1 MNHPTLLCCPESM
14 RPHVAEVL
22 AGEYDLPHH
31 LELVTPPRH
40 VLDLGAN
47 VGAFSAWAR
56 AKWPG
61 AEILAYEPHPEN
73 ADLFRQ
79 NHLLDENIYLRV
91 AAVRDRVGAVELRI
105 GQDNCGE
112 HSAFDLGEQT
122 SETITVPGVGAQS
135 IRAADVIKIDTEGAE
150 AEILNTIDLR
160 EAKMIAYEWH
170 GRLLRDRCMAIIKA
184 RTKLHCVR
192 EVVTSVDRG
201 IAVWALPE
209 AVRMVEKVP
218 SSKFGRA
225 HLASSIQVSSLPEK
239 KETVTS
245 LFLAVPIY
253 GGVDPHFHESCLA
266 LMSAKERPYAL
277 RIHSYVGDSLV
288 SRARNR
294 LAAEFLR
301 SDATHLFFVDSD
313 LIFSPEHVARIAS
326 HAARGVPIVAGL
338 YPKKQRELGW
348 VCNVLETPTEPD
360 KFDLQ
365 PVKYAGT
372 GFLCISREVLMHMM
386 AAHPEARYDP
396 DDGDAWQGDLWEFFP
411 VGIRECPETGRRRLL
426 SEDWWFC
433 QRALDLGYKI
443 MMDTRVVCKHVG
455 AMVYPLDGIETF
467 AKPVN

>member
-1 MNHPTLLCCPESM
+1 M
-14 RPHVAEVL
+14 RPHVAQVL
-22 AGEYDLPHH
+22 AGEYDLPPH
-31 LELVTPPRH
+31 LELIVPPRH

-105 GQDNCGE
+105 GRNNCGE
-112 HSAFDLGEQT
+112 NSAFDLGEQT
-122 SETITVPGVGAQS
+122 DETITVPGVGAQS

-150 AEILNTIDLR
+150 AEILNTFDLR
-160 EAKMIAYEWH
+160 DAKMIAYEWH
-170 GRLLRDRCMAIIKA
+170 CPLLRDRCIAIIKA
-184 RTKLHCVR
+184 RTKLRCVR
-192 EVVTSVDRG
+192 EVVTSQDRG
-201 IAVWALPE
+201 IAVWVLPT
-209 AVRMVEKVP
+209 AVRVVEKV
-218 SSKFGRA
+218 SSFK
-225 HLASSIQVSSLPEK
+225 SQVSSLPAENLGLGTLNLK
-239 KETVTS
+239 PPI
-245 LFLAVPIY
+245 LCLATPIY
-253 GGVDPHFHESCLA
+253 GGVDPYFHESM
-266 LMSAKERPYAL
+266 MSVVTDKNRIYGVRVRPL
-277 RIHSYVGDSLV
+277 IGDSLV

-294 LAAEFLR
+294 LATEFLK
-301 SDATHLFFVDSD
+301 SDATHLFFIDSD
-313 LIFSPEHVARIAS
+313 LIFSAEHVARIAS

-338 YPKKQRELGW
+338 YPKKQRQLGW
-348 VCNVLETPTEPD
+348 VCNVLDRPTEPD

-372 GFLCISREVLMHMM
+372 GFLCIAREVLETMM

-396 DDGDAWQGDLWEFFP
+396 DDGDDWQGDLWEFFP
-411 VGIRECPETGRRRLL
+411 VGIRQCPETGRRRML

-433 QRALDLGYKI
+433 QRAIDLGYKI

-455 AMVYPLDGIETF
+455 SMIYPLDTIESF
-467 AKPVN
+467 AKPVS